1 MFLFGPT
8 IISLFD
14 SFNNQTKILMA
25 DLSIQYL
32 GMKLK
37 NPVIIGSSGLTGSV
51 AEVKHAAE
59 SGAAALV
66 LKSIFEEQILQE
78 IDNYIT
84 DTERDKSNSFQKGYK
99 SVLTDR
105 DYDYAEAFS
114 YLKDHAKE
122 QTLGKYLA
130 FVEESKK
137 AVQIPVI
144 ASINCTSA
152 YDWHYFARRI
162 ESAGADAL
170 ELNLFILPSNTRKT
184 SAENERVY
192 FDVIEAVRRQVSI
205 PVTLKISYYFS
216 GLANTVIELSNT
228 GIAGLILFNR
238 PFHPDIDINTL
249 EVHSKYLLSDP
260 SEYSQVLRW
269 IALLSGRVG
278 CPLVATTGIH
288 SAEAAIKQLL
298 AGATAVQV
306 VSALYKDGFGAI
318 AKITGG
324 IEKWMNEK
332 GYSTIDEFR
341 GKMNQQ
347 NLKNPAEFERVQFM
361 RLYSKIV

>member
-1 MFLFGPT
+1 
-8 IISLFD
+8 
-14 SFNNQTKILMA
+14 MA

-51 AEVKHAAE
+51 GEVKHAAA
-59 SGAAALV
+59 SGAGALV
-66 LKSIFEEQILQE
+66 LKSIFEEQILHE
-78 IDNYIT
+78 IDSFIT
-84 DTERDKSNSFQKGYK
+84 RSERNGGDSFQKGYR
-99 SVLTDR
+99 SVLQER
-105 DYDYAEAFS
+105 EYDYEEAYA
-114 YLKDHAKE
+114 YLQDHAKE
-122 QTLGKYLA
+122 QTLGKYLS

-137 AVQIPVI
+137 SVDIPVI
-144 ASINCTSA
+144 ASINCTTA

-170 ELNLFILPSNTRKT
+170 ELNVFVLPSNTMKT
-184 SAENERVY
+184 SAENEQVY
-192 FDVIEAVRRQVSI
+192 FDIIDAVRKQIKI
-205 PVTLKISYYFS
+205 PVTLKISYYLS
-216 GLANTVIELSNT
+216 GLANTAIDLSKS
-228 GIAGLILFNR
+228 GISGLVLFNR
-238 PFHPDIDINTL
+238 PFHPDIDIDKL
-249 EVHSKYLLSDP
+249 EVNAKYLLSDP

-269 IALLSGRVG
+269 IALLSGRVD

-288 SAEAAIKQLL
+288 HAEAAIKQIL

-306 VSALYKDGFGAI
+306 VSALYKEGFGVI
-318 AKITGG
+318 SG
-324 IEKWMNEK
+324 IVEGIGQWMDK
-332 GYSTIDEFR
+332 MGFATIDDFR

>member
-1 MFLFGPT
+1 
-8 IISLFD
+8 
-14 SFNNQTKILMA
+14 MA
-25 DLSIQYL
+25 DLSIRYL
-32 GMKLK
+32 GMNLK

-51 AEVKHAAE
+51 AEVKHAAA
-59 SGAAALV
+59 SGAGALV
-66 LKSIFEEQILQE
+66 LKSLFEEQILNE
-78 IDNYIT
+78 IDRYLSDAEKN
-84 DTERDKSNSFQKGYK
+84 SGNSFQKGYQ
-99 SVLTDR
+99 SVLQER
-105 DYDYAEAFS
+105 AYDFEEAFS

-137 AVQIPVI
+137 AVDIPVI
-144 ASINCTSA
+144 ASINCTTA

-162 ESAGADAL
+162 EAAGADAL
-170 ELNLFILPSNTRKT
+170 ELNVFVLPSNTMKT
-184 SAENERVY
+184 SAENEKVY
-192 FDVIEAVRRQVSI
+192 FDIIRAVREQVKI

-216 GLANTVIELSNT
+216 GLANTAIELSKT
-228 GIAGLILFNR
+228 GIGGLVLFNR
-238 PFHPDIDINTL
+238 PFHPDIDIDRL
-249 EVHSKYLLSDP
+249 EVNSKYLLSDP

-288 SAEAAIKQLL
+288 TAEAAIKQLL

-306 VSALYKDGFGAI
+306 VSVLYKDGFGAI
-318 AKITGG
+318 ARITDG
-324 IEKWMNEK
+324 IGHWMDKK
-332 GYSTIDEFR
+332 GFTAIDEFR